1 MHLIEKKIQ
10 NLPPDLQNEVIDFI
24 DYLTTKKMK
33 NQKGKRPFGLCNGQI
48 KIAEDFNKSIDDE
61 TLKSWGML

>member
-1 MHLIEKKIQ
+1 MHTIEEKIQ

-24 DYLTTKKMK
+24 DYLINKKMA
-33 NQKGKRPFGLCNGQI
+33 NQKGKRPFGLCRGQI
-48 KIAEDFNKSIDDE
+48 KIADDFNEPIDDD